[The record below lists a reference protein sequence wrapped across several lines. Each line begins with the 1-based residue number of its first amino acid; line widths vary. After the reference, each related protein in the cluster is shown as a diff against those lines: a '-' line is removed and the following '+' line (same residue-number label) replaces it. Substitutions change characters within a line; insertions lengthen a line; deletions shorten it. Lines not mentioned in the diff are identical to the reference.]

1 MGAQIPQNF
10 LRDSGTLE
18 DFFVIDRHNFSKVQ
32 ILVLA
37 FILIFIINL
46 ISFYVLK
53 TSYDNTLEQVKSETK
68 TNSYLV
74 SQWILESFKI
84 PKLILQQL
92 TSNTKPHELIYPI
105 INQREHDSKTALVK
119 DLSKLSDKI
128 LFLGLFD
135 KNCVITHT
143 SIGVNLGRNLKNYP
157 YCGKAFEKPY
167 EKLKTSNMS
176 VSSTNQMNVTVT
188 YPVMENKNTM
198 VGFGLI
204 GLDLYFFQHWLDKL
218 ISNEAN
224 KDIAISIFDLNRMLL
239 ARVPFVKKSIGKR
252 LDNKILEEFTNS
264 KNTSEMSI
272 HVVSPIDGVDR
283 VWTFRKI
290 ENLPFVIVVGL
301 PVETA
306 MDKWRVELSYF
317 IIANFLF
324 IILILFTAYKFI
336 QNKSLALKME
346 KLAITDKL
354 TGIYNRTKL
363 EDVLSHELARGK
375 RYLHKVGLIIIDID
389 YFKQVND
396 TYGHQVGDSVL
407 CDFSN
412 LLKNSCRLTDIVGR
426 WGGEEFF
433 IITPEADKNGII
445 KLAESIRKIIEKYH
459 FPGVGQK
466 TASFGVSISAD
477 GDEVED
483 FIKRADEALYEAK
496 ESGRNKV
503 RFHSINA
510 TSEAVN

>member
-1 MGAQIPQNF
+1 MGDKPN
-10 LRDSGTLE
+10 L
-18 DFFVIDRHNFSKVQ
+18 SKAR
-32 ILVLA
+32 ILV
-37 FILIFIINL
+37 FTFTLIITINL

-53 TSYDNTLEQVKSETK
+53 TSYDNTLEKVTNETK

-92 TSNTKPHELIYPI
+92 TSNTKPHELVYPI
-105 INQREHDSKTALVK
+105 TNQKAHDRKTALVK

-143 SIGVNLGRNLKNYP
+143 SIGVNLGKNLKSYP
-157 YCGKAFEKPY
+157 YCGEAFKQPY

-176 VSSTNQMNVTVT
+176 VSSTKQMNVTVT
-188 YPVMENKNTM
+188 YPVMQNNKSM
-198 VGFGLI
+198 AGFGLI
-204 GLDLYFFQHWLDKL
+204 GLDLYFFQHWLDRL
-218 ISNEAN
+218 VSNDAN

-239 ARVPFVKKSIGKR
+239 ARVPFIKNSIGKK
-252 LDNKILEEFTNS
+252 LDNKILENFTNTE
-264 KNTSEMSI
+264 NISEMSVR
-272 HVVSPIDGVDR
+272 VVSPIDGVDR

-301 PVETA
+301 PIATA
-306 MDKWRVELSYF
+306 IDKWMIELTYF
-317 IIANFLF
+317 IIANILF

-336 QNKSLALKME
+336 QNQNLALNME

-363 EDVLSHELARGK
+363 EDVLNYELERGK
-375 RYLHKVGLIIIDID
+375 RYSREMGLILIDID

-396 TYGHQVGDSVL
+396 TYGHQVGDNILS
-407 CDFSN
+407 DFAN
-412 LLKNSCRLTDIVGR
+412 LLKNSCRFIDVVGR
-426 WGGEEFF
+426 WGGEEFL
-433 IITPEADKNGII
+433 IIIPEANEEGIM
-445 KLAESIRKIIEKYH
+445 KLAESIRRKIENYP
-459 FPGVGQK
+459 FSDVGQK

-477 GDEVED
+477 SDEVKD
-483 FIKRADEALYEAK
+483 CIKRADEALYEAK
-496 ESGRNKV
+496 DSGRNKV
-503 RFHSINA
+503 CFHSASAI
-510 TSEAVN
+510 S